1 MPSRIQNSYYEFVTW
16 VTNRI
21 PNWIRIFLRQYLS
34 SKELTAIAS
43 YTSRSI
49 GLWSQNALTPQMEV
63 NRNRVLGSLPMW
75 LRSWNDISPTF
86 KSCSVSPLTI
96 SLSLSL
102 SLGRNELINRKINR
116 WISIENLVKMKERKK
131 NLEQIQSWNVSNFES
146 RIPKKKKERIEHFQI
161 FTTTHAWN
169 SSINLSPQ

>member
-102 SLGRNELINRKINR
+102 SLGQNELINRKINR

-146 RIPKKKKERIEHFQI
+146 RIPKKKERIEHFQI
-161 FTTTHAWN
+161 FTTTYAWN